1 MENIKKTVLITGGSR
16 GLGKEIVKK
25 FASNNYNVAFTYL
38 NSEKEAKKLEIE
50 LKNEYECKML
60 CLKCDVTKEDDVKN
74 LVNIIKEEFGA
85 IDCLVNNAGVAFDNN
100 IYDKSL
106 NEFKYVLDVNLVGA
120 FNVTKQVSKIM
131 STGSIINVT
140 STDGIDTC
148 YKEEMDYAASKA
160 GLISLT
166 KTMAK
171 EFAPNI
177 RVNAVAPGWIN
188 TDMNK
193 EMYSEFKKHEEEKIL
208 LGRFAEPVEIANVIY
223 FLATQEASYING
235 TVIRVDGGY

>member
-25 FASNNYNVAFTYL
+25 FASNNYNIVFTYL
-38 NSEKEAKKLEIE
+38 NSEKESEKLQTDIQE
-50 LKNEYECKML
+50 KYNCKVL
-60 CLKCDVTKEDDVKN
+60 CLKCDITKEADVNN
-74 LVNIIKEEFGA
+74 LFYSVKEEFGTV
-85 IDCLVNNAGVAFDNN
+85 DCLVNNAGVAFDNS
-100 IYDKSL
+100 IYDKTL
-106 NEFKYVLDVNLVGA
+106 DEFKYVLDVNLVGA
-120 FNVTKQVSKIM
+120 FNVTKEISKIM

-193 EMYSEFKKHEEEKIL
+193 EMYFEFKKNEEEKIL
-208 LGRFAEPVEIANVIY
+208 LGRFAEPEEIANVIY
-223 FLATQEASYING
+223 FLATKEASYING

>member
-25 FASNNYNVAFTYL
+25 FASNNYNIVFTYL
-38 NSEKEAKKLEIE
+38 NSEKESEKLQTDIQE
-50 LKNEYECKML
+50 KYNCKVI
-60 CLKCDVTKEDDVKN
+60 CLKCDVTKEDDAKDLFNSV
-74 LVNIIKEEFGA
+74 KEEFGMV
-85 IDCLVNNAGVAFDNN
+85 DCLVNNAGVALDNS
-100 IYDKSL
+100 IYDKTL
-106 NEFKYVLDVNLVGA
+106 DEFKYVLDVNLVGA
-120 FNVTKQVSKIM
+120 FNVTKEISKIM

-193 EMYSEFKKHEEEKIL
+193 EMYSEFKKNEEEKIL
-208 LGRFAEPVEIANVIY
+208 LGRFADPEEIANVIY
-223 FLATQEASYING
+223 FLATKEASYING

>member
-1 MENIKKTVLITGGSR
+1 MENVKKTVLITGGSR
-16 GLGKEIVKK
+16 GLGKEITKK
-25 FASNNYNVAFTYL
+25 FASNNYNIVFTYL
-38 NSEKEAKKLEIE
+38 NSEQEAKKLEFK
-50 LKNEYECKML
+50 LKNEYDCKVL

-74 LVNIIKEEFGA
+74 LVNSVKEEFGTV
-85 IDCLVNNAGVAFDNN
+85 DCLVNNAGVAFDNN
-100 IYDKSL
+100 MYDKNL
-106 NEFKYVLDVNLVGA
+106 DEFKYVLDVNLVGA
-120 FNVTKQVSKIM
+120 FNVTKHISKIM

-166 KTMAK
+166 KTLAK

-193 EMYSEFKKHEEEKIL
+193 DMYPEFKKSEEEKIL
-208 LGRFAEPVEIANVIY
+208 LGRFAAPEEIANVIY
-223 FLATQEASYING
+223 FLASSEASYING